1 MTNTRYIQIGVA
13 ARRTAAGDFMPSVP
27 ILAETSE
34 PILAETSEPINKS
47 GLHESEEG
55 VLHDLSALFAA
66 KHLQIKEA
74 NDVKI

>member
-13 ARRTAAGDFMPSVP
+13 ARRTAAGDFAPSVP
-27 ILAETSE
+27 IF
-34 PILAETSEPINKS
+34 AETSEPINKS
-47 GLHESEEG
+47 GLHESEES
-55 VLHDLSALFAA
+55 VLHDVSALFAA

>member
-13 ARRTAAGDFMPSVP
+13 ARRTAACVPIMPSVP
-27 ILAETSE
+27 IF
-34 PILAETSEPINKS
+34 AETSEPINKS
-47 GLHESEEG
+47 GLHESEEKM
-55 VLHDLSALFAA
+55 LHDLGALFAA

>member
-13 ARRTAAGDFMPSVP
+13 ARRTAAGDFMPS
-27 ILAETSE
+27 
-34 PILAETSEPINKS
+34 EPINKS
-47 GLHESEEG
+47 GLHESEEKM
-55 VLHDLSALFAA
+55 LHDLGALFAA